1 MQIRGEFE
9 RQRRVEFQA
18 DGNEFAEIAQE
29 GLHWFDIAVNYN
41 NGSIKNKKSGVYARF
56 TVQLSSLMQLHDNKK
71 S

>member
-41 NGSIKNKKSGVYARF
+41 NGSIKNKKKW
-56 TVQLSSLMQLHDNKK
+56 SLCAVHGSAIIIDAT
-71 S
+71 SR